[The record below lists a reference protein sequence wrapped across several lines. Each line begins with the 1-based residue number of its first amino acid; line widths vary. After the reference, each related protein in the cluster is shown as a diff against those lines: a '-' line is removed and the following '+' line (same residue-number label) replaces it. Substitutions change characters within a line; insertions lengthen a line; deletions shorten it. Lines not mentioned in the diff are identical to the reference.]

1 WNVILTLEMSE
12 LPHFVFYVRMT
23 IEEIPYVELTL
34 SLRFFASVS
43 LSVPHEQGRE
53 ASVDKTGTISH
64 WSNQKNFHSRENI
77 PFFLSD
83 CYFKKSKI

>member
-1 WNVILTLEMSE
+1 MSE

-34 SLRFFASVS
+34 SLRFFLPYLCPFDMNKA
-43 LSVPHEQGRE
+43 GRFP
-53 ASVDKTGTISH
+53 ADKTGTISH
-64 WSNQKNFHSRENI
+64 GSDQKNFHSRANI

-83 CYFKKSKI
+83 CHSKKSKI